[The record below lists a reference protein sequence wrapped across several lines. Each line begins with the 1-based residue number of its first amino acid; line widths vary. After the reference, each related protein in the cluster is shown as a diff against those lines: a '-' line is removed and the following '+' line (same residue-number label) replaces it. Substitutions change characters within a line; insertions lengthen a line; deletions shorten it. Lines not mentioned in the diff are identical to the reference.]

1 LKLIQV
7 DESLKQDIQRL
18 SKMIGFYSEK
28 KDEDKTKIVKLIVSK
43 LKDLRLENNTEED
56 KNEVIVYQFYQE
68 AYTNELL
75 PIITQKINNF
85 TFEDK
90 SYKYEDYNEYS
101 IIEFKRDIS
110 SKRNIRAIIAN
121 TYNRKPYKPKK
132 FDIIKTIFEHNQQKY
147 TKYYNI
153 DYKNFKIDTVGTP
166 ELVYLHVKLYMPNIE
181 SFVITNGFTNDFSPL
196 LRKIFENHI
205 QNYCIYLGMN

>member
-1 LKLIQV
+1 MKIISLEDSNSNIEYILKKDLLIPCFVYKIPIEISKNRNLNFVEETILKLIQV
-7 DESLKQDIQRL
+7 DESLKQDIKRL

-43 LKDLRLENNTEED
+43 IKDLRLENNTEED

-90 SYKYEDYNEYS
+90 
-101 IIEFKRDIS
+101 R
-110 SKRNIRAIIAN
+110 
-121 TYNRKPYKPKK
+121 
-132 FDIIKTIFEHNQQKY
+132 
-147 TKYYNI
+147 
-153 DYKNFKIDTVGTP
+153 
-166 ELVYLHVKLYMPNIE
+166 L
-181 SFVITNGFTNDFSPL
+181 
-196 LRKIFENHI
+196 
-205 QNYCIYLGMN
+205 